1 MRVKKR
7 ASAGLQGG
15 LETVAVVTGENVA
28 TYCRRCTLHYDV
40 KQRTPKMSKILHN
53 IMQSNTPLV
62 TSK

>member
-40 KQRTPKMSKILHN
+40 KQRTPQNVKDPTQYHAK
-53 IMQSNTPLV
+53 
-62 TSK
+62 